1 MGMNI
6 AIVFAGGVGK
16 RMGNAAIPKQFL
28 RVDGVPIIVHTL
40 RVFQNNDD
48 IDKIYLSMLESH
60 IPKMKRLIRVHE
72 LSKVCAI
79 VPGGETGQDSIYN
92 ALKAAEAENPQ
103 DSIVLIHDGVRPILT
118 DQVIS
123 NNIEGVKNHGSAI
136 TCIPCTET
144 IVVSN
149 DGITPISIPAR
160 KELYKAQAPQ
170 SFYLKDIIAAHDKLR
185 NSPHRY
191 DDIVD
196 SCSIY
201 FKLNKPIHFVKGNFG
216 NLKVTTP
223 NDVYVIEGLLKY
235 RDAVQAF
242 GIDDQ

>member
-1 MGMNI
+1 MNI
-6 AIVFAGGVGK
+6 AIIFAGGVGK
-16 RMGNAAIPKQFL
+16 RMGNNGIPKQFL

-40 RVFQNNDD
+40 RIFQNHDD
-48 IDKIYLSMLESH
+48 IDKIYISMVESH
-60 IPKMKRLIRVHE
+60 IPRMQRLIRIHE
-72 LSKVCAI
+72 LNKVCGI

-92 ALKAAEAENPQ
+92 ALKAAEAENAG
-103 DSIVLIHDGVRPILT
+103 DSVVLIHDGVRPILT
-118 DQVIS
+118 DQVIR
-123 NNIEGVKNHGSAI
+123 NNIEGVKAYGSAI
-136 TCIPCTET
+136 TSIPCTET
-144 IVVSN
+144 IVVSR
-149 DGITPISIPAR
+149 DGCTPDSIPYR

-170 SFYLKDIIAAHDKLR
+170 SFVLRDIIEAHDILR
-185 NSPHRY
+185 NTPQRY
-191 DDIVD
+191 DDLVD

-242 GIDDQ
+242 GVDE

>member
-1 MGMNI
+1 MNI
-6 AIVFAGGVGK
+6 AIIFAGGVGK
-16 RMGNAAIPKQFL
+16 RMGNNGVPKQFL

-40 RVFQNNDD
+40 RIFQNHDD
-48 IDKIYLSMLESH
+48 IDKIYISMVESH
-60 IPKMKRLIRVHE
+60 IPRMQRLIRIHE
-72 LSKVCAI
+72 LNKVCGI

-92 ALKAAEAENPQ
+92 ALKAAEAENAG
-103 DSIVLIHDGVRPILT
+103 DSVVLIHDGVRPILT
-118 DQVIS
+118 DQVIR
-123 NNIEGVKNHGSAI
+123 NNIEGVKAYGSAI
-136 TCIPCTET
+136 TSIPCTET
-144 IVVSN
+144 IVVSR
-149 DGITPISIPAR
+149 DGCTPDSIPYR

-170 SFYLKDIIAAHDKLR
+170 SFYLSDIIEAHDVLR
-185 NSPHRY
+185 NTPQRY
-191 DDIVD
+191 DDLVD

-242 GIDDQ
+242 GVDE

>member
-1 MGMNI
+1 
-6 AIVFAGGVGK
+6 
-16 RMGNAAIPKQFL
+16 MGNNGIPKQFL

-40 RVFQNNDD
+40 RIFQNHDD
-48 IDKIYLSMLESH
+48 IDKIYISMVESH
-60 IPKMKRLIRVHE
+60 IPRMQRLIRIHE
-72 LSKVCAI
+72 LNKVCGI

-92 ALKAAEAENPQ
+92 ALKAAEAENAG
-103 DSIVLIHDGVRPILT
+103 DSVVLIHDGVRPILT
-118 DQVIS
+118 DQVIR
-123 NNIEGVKNHGSAI
+123 NNIEGVKAYGSAI
-136 TCIPCTET
+136 TSIPCTET
-144 IVVSN
+144 IVVSR
-149 DGITPISIPAR
+149 DGCTPDSIPYR

-170 SFYLKDIIAAHDKLR
+170 SFVLRDIIEAHDILR
-185 NSPHRY
+185 NTPQRY
-191 DDIVD
+191 DDLVD

-242 GIDDQ
+242 GVDE